1 MAKGKH
7 DPNLKAECLRL
18 RLDERL
24 SYKQIQEKLGVPKGT
39 LSYWLGEH
47 PLTHEELDRLRSTPP
62 MPVRKS
68 RGEESELYGWVKS
81 ANLGTIQTAKVSE
94 AAVMLRMLANGFN
107 VFGSSFDGDVADWVV
122 QVPGSRRFLSVQ
134 VKTAVTM
141 KTGLPCCSL
150 TNSRSRRYEAGEF
163 DFIVGFDIVTDT
175 AYVWSWA
182 EVAHL
187 KATVSITPD
196 ARERWDKFNIGV

>member
-18 RLDERL
+18 RLDERM

-47 PLTHEELDRLRSTPP
+47 PLTHEELDRLRNTPP
-62 MPVRKS
+62 VPVRKS

-81 ANLGTIQTAKVSE
+81 ANIGTIQTAKVSE

-107 VFGSSFDGDVADWVV
+107 VFTTTLASSRWKDRSQILDAGRSAAADW
-122 QVPGSRRFLSVQ
+122 PGLVFWEHDWRKGGLTERKAELNREYGFYQQTYCGCVHSLR
-134 VKTAVTM
+134 A
-141 KTGLPCCSL
+141 TGL
-150 TNSRSRRYEAGEF
+150 RR
-163 DFIVGFDIVTDT
+163 
-175 AYVWSWA
+175 
-182 EVAHL
+182 
-187 KATVSITPD
+187 VSD
-196 ARERWDKFNIGV
+196 GSDS